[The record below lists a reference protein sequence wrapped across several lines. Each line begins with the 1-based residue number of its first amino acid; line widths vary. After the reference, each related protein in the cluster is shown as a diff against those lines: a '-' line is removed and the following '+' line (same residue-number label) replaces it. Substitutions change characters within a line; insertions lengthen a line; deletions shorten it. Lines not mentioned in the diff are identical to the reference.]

1 VKYRITHT
9 TVYNYSQA
17 VGLCQNE
24 ARLQPRNFW
33 RQQCHSSRFEIMP
46 TPVDFRERI
55 DYFGNRVAYFA
66 IQQPHIQ
73 LIVTVISDV
82 TIFPKQNTQD
92 LFYQQPW
99 EQVRDLL
106 QEPPVQGQV
115 QIQGQNQSQNQDQA
129 IEILDARQYVL
140 DSLMVVANKE
150 LADYAQASF
159 LPNRPL
165 VDVVRDLMQRIF
177 TDFVYDPTFT
187 TIATPL
193 SEVLAHRRGVC
204 QDFAHLAIGCLRAYG
219 IAARYISGYVETL
232 PEPGKPRLIGADA
245 SHAWFAVYIP
255 SAGWLEFDPTNNK
268 MPHDQHITLA
278 WGRDYADVTP
288 LKGIAF
294 GGGQHTLSV
303 SVDVLRLE

>member
-1 VKYRITHT
+1 MKYRITHT

-33 RQQCHSSRFEIMP
+33 RQQCHNSRFEIMP

-73 LIVTVISDV
+73 LIVTAISDV
-82 TIFPKQNTQD
+82 TVFPKQNAQD
-92 LFYQQPW
+92 LFRQQPW